1 MKKSKKEK
9 LENAGWKVGDTQ
21 EFLELSNEEMILI
34 SMKQKLMQLVRET
47 RSDKSLTQVNLAE
60 ILDSSQSRIAKLEN
74 GASDVSLDLIVR
86 ALFAMGVSSQELG
99 QVITSL

>member
-9 LENAGWKVGDTQ
+9 LEQAGWKVGDTQ
-21 EFLELSNEEMILI
+21 EFLGLSNEEMILI

-60 ILDSSQSRIAKLEN
+60 ILDSSQSRVAKLEN